1 MVETNLN
8 PVLKRFYA
16 NTNAQFW
23 VLQLVGWFGLSLISF
38 FSLTLW
44 YDQQTDAGYIA
55 HTPLP
60 SPIPSSK

>member
-44 YDQQTDAGYIA
+44 YDQQQQIGRA
-55 HTPLP
+55 HV
-60 SPIPSSK
+60 